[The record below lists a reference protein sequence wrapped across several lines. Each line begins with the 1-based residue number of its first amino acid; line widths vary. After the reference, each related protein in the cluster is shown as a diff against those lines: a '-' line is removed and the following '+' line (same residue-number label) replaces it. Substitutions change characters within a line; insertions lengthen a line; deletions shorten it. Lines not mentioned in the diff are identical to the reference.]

1 MMNTMKYQLLFLLLL
16 ILGGYTQECEGQNKF
31 RPLKEFNN
39 DTMAYMKKNYDSG
52 SLYVDKTIGHILD
65 DAEIPFKSYVIAETR
80 DCSPAIG
87 FIILFTQS
95 AEEVRALFK
104 AGKPVYGVFCDF
116 EGGYCNIFI
125 KRELYEILVNLGT
138 NRFNDLKKS
147 DAKVLKDIK
156 INWAEFRDQK
166 GWCSMYKV
174 E

>member
-1 MMNTMKYQLLFLLLL
+1 MKYQLLFLLLL
-16 ILGGYTQECEGQNKF
+16 ILGGNTQECKSQNKL

-39 DTMAYMKKNYDSG
+39 DTMAYMKKNYNAG
-52 SLYVDKTIGHILD
+52 SLYLDKTIGHVLEN
-65 DAEIPFKSYVIAETR
+65 AEVPFKSYVLAEVR
-80 DCSPAIG
+80 DDYSSIG
-87 FIILFTQS
+87 FVILFTQS

-116 EGGYCNIFI
+116 GESYFEKEAIY
-125 KRELYEILVNLGT
+125 KILVSLGT

-147 DAKVLKDIK
+147 DAKALKEIK